1 MFWLNES
8 GAGFAP
14 GQGRR
19 PIPQIAG
26 AQDVFVTRMHVRYD
40 AERFPEDLV
49 LQESA
54 DRNNFQARYVLRH
67 PWKGERECPAT
78 EEYRREVIKRQE
90 HEARQLAQLTG
101 WNLAAIRKQMN
112 LRTAANDGGK
122 WWQNLWP

>member
-1 MFWLNES
+1 MLTRLHIRYS
-8 GAGFAP
+8 
-14 GQGRR
+14 
-19 PIPQIAG
+19 PQ
-26 AQDVFVTRMHVRYD
+26 T
-40 AERFPEDLV
+40 FPEDLMF
-49 LQESA
+49 QETK
-54 DRNNFQARYVLRH
+54 DRQNFQTRYVLRH